1 MGGQNNTQLRV
12 YGATLQGFAQAC
24 VNLNIVAGNKAAEAL
39 REIEVDQWYP
49 FELLRTIER
58 VVVDSY
64 EKADPILERVG
75 IQMML
80 GWYNLGPGKQFVK
93 RGVDFLYFQTGS
105 HGYSSVVKGPPE
117 LVGDFELIEIDE
129 EKGTAVVRSSTPFN
143 KSLERGV
150 IIGGLSAP
158 GDLDYI
164 DVSNRADETWFVIEF
179 C

>member
-1 MGGQNNTQLRV
+1 MGGENNTKLRV

-24 VNLNIVAGNKAAEAL
+24 VNLNIVAGNKASEAL
-39 REIEVDQWYP
+39 REIEINEWYP

-58 VVVDSY
+58 IVIDSY
-64 EKADPILERVG
+64 ENADPILERVG
-75 IQMML
+75 VEMML

-93 RGVDFLYFQTGS
+93 RGADFLYFQTGS

-117 LVGDFELIEIDE
+117 LVGDFDLVEIDE
-129 EKGTAVVRSSTPFN
+129 ENGFAVVQSSTPFN

-164 DVSNRADETWFVIEF
+164 DVTNREDERRFLIEF